1 MSNFASG
8 YVKYINHLEQINQGA
23 VDCPER
29 MIREV
34 IREYVSFEGYEF
46 REDGSGI
53 EAIELCRK
61 EDFDVVVLDL
71 MMPGIDGFTTYEKIR
86 KTKQIP
92 AIVLSAKGEEYDKLY
107 GFQIGIDDYMVK
119 PFSPRELMARI
130 KVIISRNSRPRPD
143 SEIKE
148 KKQIEVRGLLID
160 PEQYQVLLEGEKVE
174 NMTLREFDLLCF
186 LGSNP
191 RIVFTREQLLDRV
204 WGYDYV
210 GDGRTVDTHIKMLRR
225 SLGKYRDYIVTAR
238 GVGYKFDAGE

>member
-1 MSNFASG
+1 MAR
-8 YVKYINHLEQINQGA
+8 ILI
-23 VDCPER
+23 VDDEP

-34 IREYVSFEGYEF
+34 IREYASFEGYEF
-46 REDGSGI
+46 REAGSGM

-71 MMPGIDGFTTYEKIR
+71 MMPGVDGFTAYEKIR
-86 KTKQIP
+86 KIKPIP
-92 AIVLSAKGEEYDKLY
+92 AIVLSARGEEYDKLY

-130 KVIISRNSRPRPD
+130 KVIISRNNPSGREAGART
-143 SEIKE
+143 
-148 KKQIEVRGLLID
+148 QIAVKGLLID
-160 PEQYQVLLEGEKVE
+160 PKQYLVFLDGEKVE

-186 LGSNP
+186 LASNP
-191 RIVFTREQLLDRV
+191 RIVFTRQQLLDRV
-204 WGYDYV
+204 WGYDYA
-210 GDGRTVDTHIKMLRR
+210 GDGRTVDTHIKMLRH

>member
-1 MSNFASG
+1 MAR
-8 YVKYINHLEQINQGA
+8 ILI
-23 VDCPER
+23 VDDEP

-34 IREYVSFEGYEF
+34 IREYASFEGYEF
-46 REDGSGI
+46 REAGSGM

-71 MMPGIDGFTTYEKIR
+71 MMPGVDGFTAYEKIR
-86 KTKQIP
+86 KIKPIP
-92 AIVLSAKGEEYDKLY
+92 AIVLSARGEEYDKLY

-130 KVIISRNSRPRPD
+130 KVIISRNNPSGREAGART
-143 SEIKE
+143 
-148 KKQIEVRGLLID
+148 QIAVKGLLID
-160 PEQYQVLLEGEKVE
+160 PKQYLVFLDGEKVE

-186 LGSNP
+186 LASNP

-204 WGYDYV
+204 WGYDYA
-210 GDGRTVDTHIKMLRR
+210 GDGRTVDTHIKMLRH

>member
-1 MSNFASG
+1 MAR
-8 YVKYINHLEQINQGA
+8 ILI
-23 VDCPER
+23 VDDEP

-34 IREYVSFEGYEF
+34 IREYAAFEGYEF
-46 REDGSGI
+46 REAGSGV
-53 EAIELCRK
+53 EAMELCRK
-61 EDFDVVVLDL
+61 EDFDVIVLDL

-86 KTKQIP
+86 KIKMIP

-130 KVIISRNSRPRPD
+130 KVIINRNSRPGPEP
-143 SEIKE
+143 EIKE
-148 KKQIEVRGLLID
+148 KKQIQVKGLLID
-160 PEQYQVLLEGEKVE
+160 PEQYCVLLDGQKVE

-186 LGSNP
+186 LASNP

-204 WGYDYV
+204 WGYDYA
-210 GDGRTVDTHIKMLRR
+210 GDGRTVDTHIKMLRH

>member
-1 MSNFASG
+1 MA
-8 YVKYINHLEQINQGA
+8 KILI
-23 VDCPER
+23 VDDEP

-46 REDGSGI
+46 REAGSGI

-143 SEIKE
+143 SGTKE

-160 PEQYQVLLEGEKVE
+160 PEQYQVLLDGEKVE

-186 LGSNP
+186 LASNP